1 MFTFTS
7 DDGVVIHVHEWPTE
21 QEPRGGVVQLAHGM
35 GEHAKRYA
43 HVAEALNARGFHV
56 YAADHRGH
64 GESMHA
70 GPGNIG
76 DDGWNRLVA
85 DMVTLTGIIRD
96 KHPPGLPVVLLSH
109 SLGSFA
115 SQQYILDHSHLIDA
129 VALSGDHR
137 GRSTDR
143 EPRQR
148 RPGRPRPVQC
158 GIRTGPYSA
167 RLAQP

>member
-21 QEPRGGVVQLAHGM
+21 QEPRGVVQLAHGM

-70 GPGNIG
+70 TQ
-76 DDGWNRLVA
+76 A
-85 DMVTLTGIIRD
+85 T
-96 KHPPGLPVVLLSH
+96 
-109 SLGSFA
+109 
-115 SQQYILDHSHLIDA
+115 
-129 VALSGDHR
+129 
-137 GRSTDR
+137 
-143 EPRQR
+143 
-148 RPGRPRPVQC
+148 
-158 GIRTGPYSA
+158 SA
-167 RLAQP
+167 TTAGTAWWQTW